1 MWVTAQDPRRY
12 LFGFVMLALI
22 EVALVLGGRAA
33 VVAWAV
39 AVMAYLPTELPGSAR
54 TGRSRVRRPAWSW
67 R

>member
-1 MWVTAQDPRRY
+1 
-12 LFGFVMLALI
+12 MLALI

-39 AVMAYLPTELPGSAR
+39 AAVAYLPTELPGSGR
-54 TGRSRVRRPAWSW
+54 TGRSRGRRPAWSW